1 MPSYLTQREAAD
13 LLRVSERQI
22 SRYRASGR
30 LAFLK
35 LDGGIRF
42 HREHVEAMLAP
53 PAPPAKS
60 FVHTRWTDDSQE
72 LPAHLLRP
80 IRKSAFVA

>member
-35 LDGGIRF
+35 LGGNIRF
-42 HREHVEAMLAP
+42 HRAHVEALLSPATVP
-53 PAPPAKS
+53 PAQRS
-60 FVHTRWTDDSQE
+60 YVHTRISDDAQE
-72 LPAHLLRP
+72 LPPRLPRP
-80 IRKSAFVA
+80 TGRPAS